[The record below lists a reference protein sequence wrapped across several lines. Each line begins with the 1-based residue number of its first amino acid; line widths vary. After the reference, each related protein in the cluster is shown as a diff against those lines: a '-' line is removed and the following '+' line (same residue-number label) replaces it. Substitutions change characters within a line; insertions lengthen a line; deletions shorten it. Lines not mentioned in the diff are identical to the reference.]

1 MNDRYRLF
9 DLNNYP
15 PVIQLFISV
24 SIVILGGTLLFYLFV
39 FAGSLAFGKEMT
51 EMLSI
56 QPAAISGDVYIL
68 KYIQVSQQIALFII
82 PAIVTARLLR
92 KGDESFLKTDKLP
105 GRIPLLMVITL
116 ALLLLPV
123 TSYTGMLNSKMNL
136 PGWLSGAENWMRTKE
151 DAASDLTGL
160 LIKSRGIGDLII
172 NISILAI
179 IPSVAEELIFRGILQ
194 QLLCRIFKSGHI
206 AIWITAIFFSAV
218 HIQFF
223 GFLPRLILGLSFGY
237 LFFWTGNLWIAV
249 IAHFIN
255 NAVPILMIHFARW
268 NELGDKASDLAD
280 KQILLPLVPALICVG
295 ILYYFWNENR
305 KNLIESV

>member
-15 PVIQLFISV
+15 PVIQLFISL

-39 FAGSLAFGKEMT
+39 FAGSLAFGKDMA

-56 QPAAISGDVYIL
+56 QPAAIQGEGYIL

-82 PAIVTARLLR
+82 PAIVTAILLR
-92 KGDESFLKTDKLP
+92 KGNESFLKTDKFP
-105 GRIPLLMVITL
+105 GSIPLFMVIML

-136 PGWLSGAENWMRTKE
+136 PGWLSVAEKWMRMKE
-151 DAASDLTGL
+151 DAASDLTEL
-160 LIKSRGIGDLII
+160 LIKSEGIGDLII

-194 QLLCRIFKSGHI
+194 QLLCRIFKSGHL
-206 AIWITAIFFSAV
+206 AIWITAIFFSAI
-218 HIQFF
+218 HLQFF

-237 LFFWTGNLWIAV
+237 LFFWSGNLWIAV
-249 IAHFIN
+249 FAHFIN
-255 NAVPILMIHFARW
+255 NAVPVVMSHFVSW
-268 NELGDKASDLAD
+268 NELGDKVSDLAD
-280 KQILLPLVPALICVG
+280 KQILVPLVPALFCVG
-295 ILYYFWNENR
+295 ILFYFWKEYKNNFVEN
-305 KNLIESV
+305 V

>member
-1 MNDRYRLF
+1 M
-9 DLNNYP
+9 
-15 PVIQLFISV
+15 
-24 SIVILGGTLLFYLFV
+24 LFYLFV

-105 GRIPLLMVITL
+105 GKIPLLMVITL

-136 PGWLSGAENWMRTKE
+136 PGWLSGTENWMRTKE

-179 IPSVAEELIFRGILQ
+179 IPSIAEELIFRGILQ
-194 QLLCRIFKSGHI
+194 QLLCRIFKSSRYG
-206 AIWITAIFFSAV
+206 
-218 HIQFF
+218 
-223 GFLPRLILGLSFGY
+223 
-237 LFFWTGNLWIAV
+237 
-249 IAHFIN
+249 
-255 NAVPILMIHFARW
+255 
-268 NELGDKASDLAD
+268 
-280 KQILLPLVPALICVG
+280 
-295 ILYYFWNENR
+295 
-305 KNLIESV
+305 